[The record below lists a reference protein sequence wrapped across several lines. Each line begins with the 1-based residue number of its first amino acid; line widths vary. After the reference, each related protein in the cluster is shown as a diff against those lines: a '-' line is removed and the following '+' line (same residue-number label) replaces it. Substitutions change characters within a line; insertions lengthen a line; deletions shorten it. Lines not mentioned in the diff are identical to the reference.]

1 MNENVWGMALVRPN
15 TESTIT
21 VALPE
26 SLSSELDYVTVKDL
40 SPEDTF
46 EAIGEWLQMEFE
58 GWEPVAL
65 LPKFNKVKK

>member
-21 VALPE
+21 VALPK
-26 SLSSELDYVTVKDL
+26 SLSSELDYVSVKDL

-46 EAIGEWLQMEFE
+46 EAIGEWL
-58 GWEPVAL
+58 
-65 LPKFNKVKK
+65 

>member
-40 SPEDTF
+40 SPENTF
-46 EAIGEWLQMEFE
+46 EAIHEWLQMEFE
-58 GWEPVAL
+58 GWEPVTL
-65 LPKFNKVKK
+65 LPKFNKVRK